1 MARDF
6 NQIKDVFNQFVSF
19 AGQSKNEVIQTLC
32 HETGKAIAE
41 ALKEPLL
48 AAMEE
53 KRLHISLELEDIVKK
68 PVKVRRKKKKKKVA
82 KKARS
87 RK

>member
-6 NQIKDVFNQFVSF
+6 NQIKDIFNQFVSF

-32 HETGKAIAE
+32 NETGKAIAE

-53 KRLHISLELEDIVKK
+53 KRLNISLELEDIIKK
-68 PVKVRRKKKKKKVA
+68 PVKTRRKKKKKKIT
-82 KKARS
+82 KE
-87 RK
+87 